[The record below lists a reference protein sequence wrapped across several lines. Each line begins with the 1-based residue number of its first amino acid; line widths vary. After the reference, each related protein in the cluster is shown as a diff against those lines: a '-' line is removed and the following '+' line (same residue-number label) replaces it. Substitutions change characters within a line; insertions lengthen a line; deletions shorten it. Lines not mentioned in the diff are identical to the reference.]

1 MRPRRRAA
9 AALALTGLLAACAAP
24 RSPAPPPAPTPA
36 YLTAPTGCAVLAGGS
51 IGSQFSDPQVTAT
64 WDRVNAAITTE
75 LHDRLVAQRLPVIKY
90 LVPTQRPGPGE
101 GLVDGLV
108 MEQLAMN
115 RCNRLLQVSHQV
127 DEDAGGRYFRFDVT
141 LMRLEPNRG
150 DAVRAG
156 SISVRTV
163 GEFSKAYRY
172 PRTQEALDSFYTGD
186 FADRVLS
193 DLNASG
199 ALGVL
204 R

>member
-1 MRPRRRAA
+1 MTPGQRAV

-24 RSPAPPPAPTPA
+24 KAPAPPPPPTPA
-36 YLTAPTGCAVLAGGS
+36 YLTTSTGCAVLAGGS

-64 WDRVNAAITTE
+64 WDRVNASITTE

-90 LVPTQRPGPGE
+90 IVPTQRPGLGE

-108 MEQLAMN
+108 LEQLAMN

-127 DEDAGGRYFRFDVT
+127 DEDAGGRYFRFDVA
-141 LMRLEPNRG
+141 LMRLEPSRG
-150 DAVRAG
+150 DTARAG

-163 GEFSKAYRY
+163 GEFRKGYRH
-172 PRTQEALDSFYTGD
+172 PRTQEALDGFYTGD
-186 FADRVLS
+186 FADKVLA

-199 ALGVL
+199 ALAAL